1 MERRR
6 QSSTRVGTSRG
17 TSRPKVSPT
26 TRRSSTSAAASETKA
41 RRKVSDAKRTTKK
54 SATNTS
60 TTKKSATNTSTT
72 KKSASKMSP
81 STGAASKK
89 RPKQALSLLFGNGS
103 DVRRDEDADSSS
115 NRRGTKKK
123 VARGQSTA
131 GLGRTRFHVMVVIG
145 LVCMIGLVGRSFWVQ
160 VAHGSDLR
168 ADGLQQRQRF
178 TPIPAAR
185 GTIFD
190 RDGNEMAITVP
201 SLSIYANPQSIIDPS
216 ATAHVLAQLL
226 GIDAVAEVD
235 LAAKLA
241 DQSTTF
247 VYVQRFVDENVAEA
261 VLSLNLAGIF
271 GISEP
276 KRVEVA
282 GGLARNVVG
291 RTDPFGAGSTGIEL
305 QYDKMLRGQDG
316 ELVKEASNGRSLPG
330 TTKIVNDARPGTD
343 LVLTID
349 RSMQYQVE
357 QILLARVED
366 LLAKGGNAVV
376 MDTTTGEI
384 LAIASVRRNDMGI
397 AELTSGN
404 LAAVEAYEPGSVA
417 KVFSVAATLD
427 SGVSTIDRVYDV
439 PGVYI
444 FDEGQKYEKT
454 IKDAYPH
461 DLEPMSLRDIFVH
474 SSNIGTLLAASE
486 VGSPRL
492 HDYLDGFGFGKQS
505 ALEFPGETEGMLKQ
519 AANWRGSENATITYG
534 YGFSASSLQLV
545 SAVNVIANDG
555 VYVSPRLVK
564 ATIDEKGSMW
574 EAPAGDTH
582 RVVSEQ
588 TATTM
593 QSLMA
598 AVVCEGTGT
607 RAQIDGI
614 SVAGKTGTG
623 YKIQDNGTY
632 ENEDGSRAYFATFVG
647 FLPAA
652 NPQISILVSID
663 EPDPSSRDRFGG
675 TAAAPAFAKI
685 AAMAIHE
692 RSIEPTAGDTG
703 CPAVG

>member
-6 QSSTRVGTSRG
+6 QSSSRAGASRG
-17 TSRPKVSPT
+17 TSRPKVSSSSRRT
-26 TRRSSTSAAASETKA
+26 TTSTSANESKS
-41 RRKVSDAKRTTKK
+41 RRKVSDTKRTPKT
-54 SATNTS
+54 SATTS
-60 TTKKSATNTSTT
+60 SARSRSVRSTSR
-72 KKSASKMSP
+72 
-81 STGAASKK
+81 K
-89 RPKQALSLLFGNGS
+89 RPKQALSLLFADGS
-103 DVRRDEDADSSS
+103 DARGEKDAVVASSRS
-115 NRRGTKKK
+115 GAKKR

-131 GLGRTRFHVMVVIG
+131 GLGRTRFHVMVLVG
-145 LVCMIGLVGRSFWVQ
+145 LVCMVGLVGRSFWVQ
-160 VAHGSDLR
+160 VAHGSALR
-168 ADGLQQRQRF
+168 EDGLQQRQRF
-178 TPIPAAR
+178 TSIPAAR

-201 SLSIYANPQSIIDPS
+201 SLSIYANPQSIVDPS

-226 GIDAVAEVD
+226 GIDAVAEAD
-235 LAAKLA
+235 LATKLA
-241 DQSTTF
+241 DQSSTF

-271 GISEP
+271 GLSEP

-291 RTDPFGAGSTGIEL
+291 RTDPFGVGSTGIEL

-316 ELVKEASNGRSLPG
+316 EMVKEASNGRSLPG
-330 TTKIVNDARPGTD
+330 TSKVVNDPRPGTD

-357 QILLARVED
+357 QTLLARVEE
-366 LLAKGGNAVV
+366 LNAKGGNAVV
-376 MDTTTGEI
+376 MDTATGEI
-384 LAIASVRRNDMGI
+384 LAIVSVRRNDAGV

-417 KVFSVAATLD
+417 KVFSIAATLD
-427 SGVSTIDRVYDV
+427 SGVSTPERIYDV

-444 FDEGQKYEKT
+444 FDEGQEYEKT

-474 SSNIGTLLAASE
+474 SSNIGTLLAAGE

-492 HDYLDGFGFGKQS
+492 HDYLEGFGFGKQS
-505 ALEFPGETEGMLKQ
+505 ALEFPGETAGMLKK
-519 AANWRGSENATITYG
+519 AANWKGSENATITYG

-564 ATIDEKGSMW
+564 ATIDEKGSLW
-574 EAPAGDTH
+574 EAPAGETH

-593 QSLMA
+593 QSLMD
-598 AVVCEGTGT
+598 AVVCEGTGN
-607 RAQIDGI
+607 RARIEGI

-652 NPQISILVSID
+652 NPQITILVSID

-685 AAMAIHE
+685 ATVAIHE